1 MKMVVYFMSTS
12 STLFWT
18 HYMSMFVH
26 RCYFDVIIIVFVF
39 LIISVTQNVLCQRKA
54 MIKIAMIEKVGS
66 LLFSYDASFYVHN
79 LIRGR
84 DCLKEPKINPL
95 FRSIFV

>member
-1 MKMVVYFMSTS
+1 
-12 STLFWT
+12 
-18 HYMSMFVH
+18 MSMFVH
-26 RCYFDVIIIVFVF
+26 RCYFDVIIIVVVC

-66 LLFSYDASFYVHN
+66 LLFIRCQFLCN

-84 DCLKEPKINPL
+84 DFLKEPKTNPL